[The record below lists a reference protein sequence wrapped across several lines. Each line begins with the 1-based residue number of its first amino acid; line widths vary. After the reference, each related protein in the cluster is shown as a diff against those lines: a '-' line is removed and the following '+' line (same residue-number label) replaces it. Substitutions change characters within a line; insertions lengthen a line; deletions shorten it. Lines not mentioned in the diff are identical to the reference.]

1 MQKIF
6 QGKKFYMKSEIQI
19 TNGSLLKNIFLF
31 SIPLVFTNILQI
43 LFNMADSSVV
53 GRFAGALA
61 LGAVGSDGQLCF
73 LCSGLLIGIGGG
85 VNVLVAFYIG
95 QNNRKELNDMIHTA
109 AVFCL
114 ISGFAIMIIGWG
126 SAPLVLKTMKTKP
139 ELLQDALLYFRIYLL
154 SMPAMALYNFG
165 NAVLSAQG
173 NTKLPLIFLALAG
186 IVNVFLDLLLVIVF
200 KMSVA
205 GVAIATVAAQY
216 ISCVLTVRATF
227 RNSEN
232 FHFDR
237 RLFKLNSH
245 KTLQLVKIGIPAGL
259 QNVVFAVAN
268 LFIQAGVNSFDA
280 LMVAGN
286 AATMNG
292 DNLVYNIMAAF
303 YTAGATFIGQNYG
316 ARKKSRI
323 LKSYFVSAGYAAIVG
338 IFLGLILYI
347 FGHQF
352 LGLFTTDSTVVDYA
366 MKKFKIM
373 TFSFGISAF
382 MDGTIA
388 ANRGLGKT
396 FVPSIFVFVGS
407 CVFRVVWIY
416 TVFAYFRT
424 IESLFLL
431 YPVSWFVTA
440 VFEII
445 YFAITYRKETR
456 NL

>member
-1 MQKIF
+1 
-6 QGKKFYMKSEIQI
+6 MKSEIQI

-31 SIPLVFTNILQI
+31 SLPLVFTNILQI

-95 QNNRKELNDMIHTA
+95 QNNKKELNDMIHTA

-114 ISGFAIMIIGWG
+114 ISGFAIMIIGWI
-126 SAPLVLKTMKTKP
+126 SAPFVLKAMKTRP
-139 ELLQDALLYFRIYLL
+139 ELMQDALLYFRIYLI

-165 NAVLSAQG
+165 NAVLSAHG
-173 NTKLPLIFLALAG
+173 NTKLPLIFLAIAG
-186 IVNVFLDLLLVIVF
+186 IANVFLDLLLVIVF

-205 GVAIATVAAQY
+205 GVAIATVVAQF
-216 ISCVLTVRATF
+216 ISCFLTVRATF
-227 RNSEN
+227 KDMGNV
-232 FHFDR
+232 HFDKKN
-237 RLFKLNSH
+237 LKLNMH
-245 KTLQLVKIGIPAGL
+245 KTMQLVKIGIPAGL

-303 YTAGATFIGQNYG
+303 YTAEATFIGQNYG

-323 LKSYFVSAGYAAIVG
+323 LKSYFVGVGYTAIVG
-338 IFLGLILYI
+338 ILLGIVLYV
-347 FGHQF
+347 FGPQF
-352 LGLFTTDSTVVDYA
+352 LGLFTTDNTVVDYA
-366 MKKFKIM
+366 MKKFRIM

-396 FVPSIFVFVGS
+396 LIPSVFVFIGS
-407 CVFRVVWIY
+407 CFFRVLWIY
-416 TVFAYFRT
+416 TIFAYFRT

-440 VFEII
+440 IFEII
-445 YFAITYRKETR
+445 YFAITYKKETK

>member
-1 MQKIF
+1 
-6 QGKKFYMKSEIQI
+6 MKSEIQI
-19 TNGSLLKNIFLF
+19 TNGSLLKNILLF
-31 SIPLVFTNILQI
+31 SVPLAFTNLLQI

-95 QNNRKELNDMIHTA
+95 QDNKKELNEMVHTA
-109 AVFCL
+109 VVFCL
-114 ISGFAIMIIGWG
+114 ISGIAIMIMGWI
-126 SAPLVLKTMKTKP
+126 SARPVLQIMKTKP
-139 ELLQDALLYFRIYLL
+139 ELMDGALLYFRIYLL

-165 NAVLSAQG
+165 NAVLSAYG

-186 IVNVFLDLLLVIVF
+186 IANVFLDLLLVIVF

-205 GVAIATVAAQY
+205 GVAIATVVAQY
-216 ISCVLTVRATF
+216 ISCILTVRATF
-227 RNSEN
+227 RSIEN
-232 FHFDR
+232 INFDR
-237 RLFKLNSH
+237 RIFNLNVH
-245 KTLQLVKIGIPAGL
+245 KTMQLIKIGIPAGL

-316 ARKKSRI
+316 AHKKSRI
-323 LKSYFVSAGYAAIVG
+323 LKSYFISTGYAFLVG
-338 IFLGLILYI
+338 ITFGIILYV

-366 MKKFKIM
+366 MKKFRIM

-382 MDGTIA
+382 MDGAIA

-396 FVPSIFVFVGS
+396 FVPSIFVFIGS
-407 CVFRVVWIY
+407 CFFRIIWIY
-416 TVFAYFRT
+416 TIFAHFRT

-431 YPVSWFVTA
+431 YPVSWFITA
-440 VFEII
+440 IFETV
-445 YFAITYRKETR
+445 YFISTYRKETKE
-456 NL
+456 LL

>member
-1 MQKIF
+1 
-6 QGKKFYMKSEIQI
+6 MKSEIQV
-19 TNGSLLKNIFLF
+19 TDGSLLKNIFLF

-95 QNNRKELNDMIHTA
+95 QNNKKELNDMIHTA

-114 ISGFAIMIIGWG
+114 AAGIIVMVLGWIF
-126 SAPLVLKTMKTKP
+126 APLILRTMKTRP
-139 ELLQDALLYFRIYLL
+139 ELFSGALLYFRIYLI

-165 NAVLSAQG
+165 NAVLSAHG
-173 NTKLPLIFLALAG
+173 NTKLPLIFLGLAG
-186 IVNVFLDLLLVIVF
+186 IANVFLDLLLVIVF

-205 GVAIATVAAQY
+205 GVAIATVVAQF
-216 ISCVLTVRATF
+216 IACFLTVRATF
-227 RNSEN
+227 KDMGNIRFNKSN
-232 FHFDR
+232 I
-237 RLFKLNSH
+237 KLNLH
-245 KTLQLVKIGIPAGL
+245 KTMQLVKIGIPAGL

-292 DNLVYNIMAAF
+292 DNLVYNVMAAF
-303 YTAGATFIGQNYG
+303 YTGGATFIGQNYG
-316 ARKKSRI
+316 ARKKDRI
-323 LKSYFVSAGYAAIVG
+323 LKSYFISTGYAAILGVVLG
-338 IFLGLILYI
+338 ILFYI

-352 LGLFTTDSTVVDYA
+352 LGLFTTDSKVVDYA
-366 MKKFKIM
+366 MQKFRIM

-396 FVPSIFVFVGS
+396 LIPSVFVFIGS
-407 CVFRVVWIY
+407 CLFRVVWIY
-416 TVFAYFRT
+416 TIFAHYRT

-431 YPVSWFVTA
+431 YPVSWFITA

-445 YFAITYRKETR
+445 YFAVIYRKETR

>member
-1 MQKIF
+1 
-6 QGKKFYMKSEIQI
+6 
-19 TNGSLLKNIFLF
+19 
-31 SIPLVFTNILQI
+31 
-43 LFNMADSSVV
+43 
-53 GRFAGALA
+53 
-61 LGAVGSDGQLCF
+61 
-73 LCSGLLIGIGGG
+73 
-85 VNVLVAFYIG
+85 
-95 QNNRKELNDMIHTA
+95 
-109 AVFCL
+109 
-114 ISGFAIMIIGWG
+114 MIIGWF

-186 IVNVFLDLLLVIVF
+186 VVNVFLDLLLVIVF

-445 YFAITYRKETR
+445 YFAITYRKETK